1 MSSSTVMG
9 KRRVLV
15 LFPNLWDVRQLASCQ
30 ADWAQRFEL
39 LFAEPTAEDCPHD
52 LDVPAYIAETVER
65 YRDRIDGVF
74 SSNDYP
80 GATVAAAVGSAL
92 GLPSPGPLAALKTAH
107 KFYSRQAQRES
118 APEATADFW
127 LVDSR
132 CPEQADDLVYPVFV
146 KPVKGSFSVHSRKIH
161 SHDELVAFL
170 RRPVIRDFTEDY
182 LAIFNSM
189 VALAGLDVDGRYFL
203 AESFLH
209 GTQVTVEG
217 FSTAAGVEVFGIV
230 DSVLHKDTGSFARFD
245 YPSALRAEIQEQ
257 MADIARR
264 VVGHLG
270 LCPSHFNIEMI
281 YDPATDD
288 IRIIEINAR
297 ICGQFADLYA
307 KVDGTNSYIHALE
320 VATGGTPVCR
330 VGAGRHS
337 QASSF
342 PLRVFEPAIVRHAPS
357 AEQIRAVEAD
367 DGDTLVW
374 LECETG
380 MKLDDFA
387 TWEDGCS
394 ARYAIVNTAA
404 DSRRGLRDRLA
415 AVEKSLGI
423 ELEKITTS

>member
-1 MSSSTVMG
+1 MG

-15 LFPNLWDVRQLASCQ
+15 LFPNLWDVRQLASCR
-30 ADWAQRFEL
+30 ADWEQRFEVI
-39 LFAEPTAEDCPHD
+39 FAEPTAENCPEG
-52 LDVPAYIAETVER
+52 LDVPAYIADAVQR
-65 YRDRIDGVF
+65 YRGRIDGVI

-92 GLPSPGPLAALKTAH
+92 ELPSPEPLAALKTAH
-107 KFYSRQAQRES
+107 KFYSRQAQLES
-118 APEATADFW
+118 VPEATADFW

-132 CPEQADDLVYPVFV
+132 CPEQAGDLVYPVFI
-146 KPVKGSFSVHSRKIH
+146 KPVKGSFSVHSKKIH

-170 RRPVIRDFTEDY
+170 TRPVIRDFTEDY

-209 GTQVTVEG
+209 GTQVTLEG
-217 FSTAAGVEVFGIV
+217 FSTAAGVDVFGIV
-230 DSVLHKDTGSFARFD
+230 DSVFHKDTGSFARFD
-245 YPSALRAEIQEQ
+245 YPSALRPEIQEQ

-264 VVGHLG
+264 VIRHIG
-270 LCPSHFNIEMI
+270 LAPSHFNIEMI

-297 ICGQFADLYA
+297 ICGQFADLYE

-320 VATGGTPVCR
+320 VATGGKPVLTM
-330 VGAGRHS
+330 GAGRHT

-342 PLRVFEPAIVRHAPS
+342 PLRVFEPVIVRHAPS
-357 AEQIRAVEAD
+357 AEQIRAVEAG
-367 DGDTLVW
+367 DGDSLIW

-380 MKLDDFA
+380 MRLDDFS
-387 TWEDGCS
+387 TWEDGHS

-404 DSRRGLRDRLA
+404 DSRRGLRERLT
-415 AVEKSLGI
+415 AVEKALAF
-423 ELEKITTS
+423 ELEKITAS